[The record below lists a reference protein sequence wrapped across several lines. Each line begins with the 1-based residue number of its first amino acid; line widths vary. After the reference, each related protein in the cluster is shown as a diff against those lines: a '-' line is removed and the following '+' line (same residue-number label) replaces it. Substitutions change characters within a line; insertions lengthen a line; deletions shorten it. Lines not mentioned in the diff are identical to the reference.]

1 MAVCIQ
7 ISTSAAA
14 SPWINWQHGPRFW
27 PMVRLTILST
37 LAHTRTLREQLG
49 VGLDAGTIGWAIARE
64 EKRIRLRQKKR
75 ASEKDLLDE
84 DIFSFCEEKKSE
96 MVFVYE
102 AGMENKV
109 LWWKGFYRKK
119 CGVVKLW

>member
-1 MAVCIQ
+1 
-7 ISTSAAA
+7 
-14 SPWINWQHGPRFW
+14 
-27 PMVRLTILST
+27 MVRLTILST